1 MTEIEKRDDTM
12 GIDKR
17 DIEMTSA
24 ANDNS
29 SPHLHAFITILS
41 QDCPPNAWRNNNV
54 VIT

>member
-29 SPHLHAFITILS
+29 SPHLHAFITI
-41 QDCPPNAWRNNNV
+41 V
-54 VIT
+54 VTRLPTERMT